1 MCICIVKGTVSSVQ
15 LAARDHCH
23 CVLPYWISQAVV
35 GGRGRRESN
44 LTLGLGLNRVLVF
57 VVDSSTGD
65 IDERR
70 VLNVYTL
77 SVYRQTRYATPTPS
91 ARRSDTPT
99 EACSLVQVVES
110 SAYTAGLWSRSR
122 RLGLETV
129 SRRISVSSRSLH

>member
-1 MCICIVKGTVSSVQ
+1 M
-15 LAARDHCH
+15 
-23 CVLPYWISQAVV
+23 

-91 ARRSDTPT
+91 FRRSDTPT
-99 EACSLVQVVES
+99 EACSFVQVIES
-110 SAYTAGLWSRSR
+110 SAYLQGCGLGLDVSVSKQVSRRASVWSRSR
-122 RLGLETV
+122 
-129 SRRISVSSRSLH
+129 H